1 MHIQAYGDVEDRV
14 HSVQMLH
21 WTVLEFKVH
30 GGRRSFRRITRRGHE
45 IGEIYKKY
53 SSDWL
58 QAIWKILSSSPLFFL
73 CSAAASKSPFL
84 GQSQLY
90 FLAVY
95 QFTFLARKELYTAL
109 EKLADMWRGIGRYV
123 VSMAWTCV
131 SFSVYIYGL
140 LRYNLKIFH
149 SITWIFEYLHRILNI
164 GKINN

>member
-1 MHIQAYGDVEDRV
+1 MVAGLSTCVVSMHIQAYGDVEDRV

-90 FLAVY
+90 FLTVY
-95 QFTFLARKELYTAL
+95 QCTFLARKRT
-109 EKLADMWRGIGRYV
+109 V
-123 VSMAWTCV
+123 HC
-131 SFSVYIYGL
+131 
-140 LRYNLKIFH
+140 
-149 SITWIFEYLHRILNI
+149 I
-164 GKINN
+164 GKIGRHVKGYR